1 MLLHISI
8 YAFEQQHVANTR
20 FTLSEQLSVLCQQV
34 ACAKPVAR
42 LVDAAICTMIDAW
55 PHPVID
61 ALEIVHVQRLEVA

>member
-1 MLLHISI
+1 MLLHLSI

-20 FTLSEQLSVLCQQV
+20 FTLSEQWSVLCQQV
-34 ACAKPVAR
+34 ACATPAVL

-61 ALEIVHVQRLEVA
+61 ALGFVHVPPLEVV